1 MTPHLS
7 PHETREQPAIL
18 VVDDDAMVR
27 DIVVEA
33 LRFGG
38 FEADACGDG
47 AEALERNATAN
58 YDLIVTDM
66 RLPSLDGLSLIKRL
80 KAAMSNTDVIVMTG
94 YGSIENAVECMK
106 AGALEYLIKPF
117 TVDQIQVAVKKAIE
131 HRELRQRALERE
143 FYRELSYVDALTGVH
158 NRRYLD
164 EALAAEVAKS
174 LRTGDPFLLL
184 MIDIDDFKI
193 YNDRNGH
200 QKGDEALS
208 KIGKLLKSACRGY
221 DIVARYGG
229 EEFAIV
235 FPGAGLENAPELA
248 GRILKGVSGEKFD
261 GEDRLPSGSL
271 TVSIGVGCFPEH
283 ASNGDDLIRCADR
296 ALYEA
301 KKAGKNTI
309 KIAT

>member
-1 MTPHLS
+1 MLAVCARIDKDRWNIRIEPGYDPSFVFPRNYRTA
-7 PHETREQPAIL
+7 AIL
-18 VVDDDAMVR
+18 VVDDDSMVR

-33 LRFGG
+33 IRFGG

-47 AEALERNATAN
+47 AEALERNAAKN

-80 KAAMSNTDVIVMTG
+80 KASMSDTDVIVMTG

-106 AGALEYLIKPF
+106 AGAIEYLIKPF

-131 HRELRQRALERE
+131 HRELRRRALERE

-174 LRTGDPFLLL
+174 LRLGSPFLLL

-200 QKGDEALS
+200 PKGDEALS

-235 FPGAGLENAPELA
+235 FPALVWKTLRNWLEEYSTESVAKSSTAKVSSRPENSPYPSALV
-248 GRILKGVSGEKFD
+248 VSLSTP
-261 GEDRLPSGSL
+261 RM
-271 TVSIGVGCFPEH
+271 
-283 ASNGDDLIRCADR
+283 A
-296 ALYEA
+296 
-301 KKAGKNTI
+301 TI
-309 KIAT
+309 